1 VRRTLSLASTN
12 PLSPPAVRRLTIM
25 TRCLPVVL
33 LLFQPA
39 FAQPTFDAASI
50 KPSTA
55 QSMGGGFNLPAGRLN
70 ARNRSLRELIQFAY
84 DIHEYQLTGG
94 PGWMDTDR
102 YEVVASAGGQSNT
115 AEKRL
120 MLQKLLADRFGL
132 VFHAET
138 REVGGYALTIA
149 KGGPKL
155 HPPAS
160 DEASLMLGR
169 TPKGLRNMIGKNQKT
184 SGLIMVLAD
193 LLDHPVLD
201 ATGLTGSYDFYL
213 EWAPEVGESAL
224 SLRKDSSAAS
234 EPPPD
239 GQSIFT
245 AVQEQLGLKLESR
258 KAPIEIRVVDRAE
271 KPALE

>member
-1 VRRTLSLASTN
+1 MVTRALPFLA
-12 PLSPPAVRRLTIM
+12 
-25 TRCLPVVL
+25 L

-39 FAQPTFDAASI
+39 FAQSAFDAASI
-50 KPSTA
+50 KLSTA
-55 QSMGGGFNLPAGRLN
+55 QTMGGGFSLPPGRLN
-70 ARNRSLRELIQFAY
+70 AKNRSLRELIQFAY
-84 DIHEYQLTGG
+84 DIHDYQLSGG
-94 PGWMDTDR
+94 PGWIEADR
-102 YEVVASAGGQSNT
+102 YEIVASAGEQANT

-120 MLQKLLADRFGL
+120 MLQTLLADRFGL

-138 REVGGYALTIA
+138 REIGGYALTIA

-169 TPKGLRNMIGKNQKT
+169 NPKGLRNMTGRNQKT
-184 SGLIMVLAD
+184 SGLTLVLAD
-193 LLDHPVLD
+193 LLDHPVQD
-201 ATGLTGSYDFYL
+201 ATGLTGIYDFYM

-234 EPPPD
+234 EPPPE

-271 KPALE
+271 KLRQLE